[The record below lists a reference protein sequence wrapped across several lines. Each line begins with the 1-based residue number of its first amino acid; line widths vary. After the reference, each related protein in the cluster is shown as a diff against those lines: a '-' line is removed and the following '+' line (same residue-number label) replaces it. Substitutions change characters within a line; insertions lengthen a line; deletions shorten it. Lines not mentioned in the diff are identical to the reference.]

1 MFVMDLHGTSQEQIS
16 KLCLLLID
24 VESSSHKDL
33 NLFLYNVFY
42 NFIYITY
49 CVIIWILEYGSGQK
63 NGG

>member
-49 CVIIWILEYGSGQK
+49 CVII
-63 NGG
+63 